1 MFFFLK
7 ICLCFLATYCT
18 ANSTGKL
25 HLREKQF
32 IHSLNQ
38 AYALGL
44 NDYTFG
50 VYRSYENGSIG
61 SSIWQGG
68 TRQGVDVC
76 LVLQYDANLV
86 L

>member
-1 MFFFLK
+1 MFFFIK

-61 SSIWQGG
+61 SSMS
-68 TRQGVDVC
+68 
-76 LVLQYDANLV
+76 VLYYNMMRIYFCKSKILAV
-86 L
+86 HA

>member
-1 MFFFLK
+1 MNNRDVFLYK
-7 ICLCFLATYCT
+7 NLSL
-18 ANSTGKL
+18 TGKL

-68 TRQGVDVC
+68 TRQGADVC